1 MEKNVYLGD
10 KTICRLIWTIKKI
23 KRIGYS
29 YETVLSPFKKKK
41 KKNLLVT
48 NFFVARTFGD
58 GAYATKV
65 ISSPNVIA
73 DVMRT
78 FGDENFCYQ
87 KIHFVTFELLTGGLC
102 LRKPSRVVL
111 E

>member
-41 KKNLLVT
+41 KKE
-48 NFFVARTFGD
+48 
-58 GAYATKV
+58 
-65 ISSPNVIA
+65 P
-73 DVMRT
+73 
-78 FGDENFCYQ
+78 FGDEFFC
-87 KIHFVTFELLTGGLC
+87 
-102 LRKPSRVVL
+102 R
-111 E
+111 

>member
-1 MEKNVYLGD
+1 M
-10 KTICRLIWTIKKI
+10 
-23 KRIGYS
+23 
-29 YETVLSPFKKKK
+29 
-41 KKNLLVT
+41 T